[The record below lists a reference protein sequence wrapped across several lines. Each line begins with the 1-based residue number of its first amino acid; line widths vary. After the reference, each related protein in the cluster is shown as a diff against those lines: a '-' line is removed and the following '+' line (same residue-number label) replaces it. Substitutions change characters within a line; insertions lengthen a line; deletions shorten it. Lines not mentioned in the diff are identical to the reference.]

1 MSDDYDKLEEEAQKK
16 LKPQKPKM
24 KISGKSAF
32 LLSKLSK
39 EGGESQKEDDQEISK
54 ND

>member
-1 MSDDYDKLEEEAQKK
+1 MEDFEKIETEAIKK

-32 LLSKLSK
+32 LLEKLSIK
-39 EGGESQKEDDQEISK
+39 EIKKSDKKISTE
-54 ND
+54 N

>member
-1 MSDDYDKLEEEAQKK
+1 MSEDYDKIEEEAQKK
-16 LKPQKPKM
+16 LKPEKPKM

-32 LLSKLSK
+32 LLSKLAK
-39 EGGESQKEDDQEISK
+39 EGGKKQKEDDEEVSK